1 MDYNLRLLFK
11 SMRWRVDLANVPDT
25 YSVDKY
31 PDPLVLDVWSG
42 QRRCVRFLV
51 QDLWAFVPDLYR
63 RVTGE
68 EMPE

>member
-1 MDYNLRLLFK
+1 MDYNLRLLLK

-42 QRRCVRFLV
+42 QRKYVQFLV
-51 QDLWAFVPDLYR
+51 QDLWAFVPDLYH
-63 RVTGE
+63 RVAGE
-68 EMPE
+68 EMPT